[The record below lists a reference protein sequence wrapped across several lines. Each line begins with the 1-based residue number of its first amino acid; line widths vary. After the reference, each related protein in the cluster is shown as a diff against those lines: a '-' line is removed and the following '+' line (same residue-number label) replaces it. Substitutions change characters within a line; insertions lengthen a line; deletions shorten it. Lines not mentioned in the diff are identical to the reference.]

1 MDCCSPVGLGA
12 FRGKAET
19 TPHHGMSAIGTKQT
33 LLAYNCDSVRSAT
46 TSLYVGVTQR
56 YARSVFPSQKMRCN
70 KIEGRG
76 LYSKEEKNMKQ
87 VSIAIAVAAVA
98 SVPFVQRR
106 KPHRLR
112 QFQQR

>member
-1 MDCCSPVGLGA
+1 
-12 FRGKAET
+12 
-19 TPHHGMSAIGTKQT
+19 
-33 LLAYNCDSVRSAT
+33 
-46 TSLYVGVTQR
+46 
-56 YARSVFPSQKMRCN
+56 MRCN